1 MPTTRSCVLV
11 SFGSMPSTSAAG
23 INTDPVEGQDFA
35 RMLASGAVDAECG
48 ETMVLFLIQRQ
59 ALGEEW

>member
-1 MPTTRSCVLV
+1 
-11 SFGSMPSTSAAG
+11 MPSTSAAG